1 MNFAE
6 TLFLLAL
13 DARRGIVRPEMERSL
28 DYALAGALLMDLAV
42 QNRVDTD
49 LTCIRQDPNEES
61 RDPLLLRVVDKSPT
75 GDALLDEVL
84 QELRH
89 KSDPRPTRDWLIH
102 FSGKKI
108 RIRERVA
115 ARLAAAKDLEIKEE
129 KKLLFFKSRRYFPSA
144 AGGLDALK
152 SRLRELVLGTEIP
165 DPREAV
171 LVGIA
176 NSSGLFE
183 KILSPE
189 ELARVK
195 PRIAALR
202 KLDLIGQAMT
212 KIIREIERDISTG

>member
-108 RIRERVA
+108 HTRIR
-115 ARLAAAKDLEIKEE
+115 KE
-129 KKLLFFKSRRYFPSA
+129 
-144 AGGLDALK
+144 
-152 SRLRELVLGTEIP
+152 TE
-165 DPREAV
+165 
-171 LVGIA
+171 
-176 NSSGLFE
+176 
-183 KILSPE
+183 
-189 ELARVK
+189 
-195 PRIAALR
+195 
-202 KLDLIGQAMT
+202 
-212 KIIREIERDISTG
+212 